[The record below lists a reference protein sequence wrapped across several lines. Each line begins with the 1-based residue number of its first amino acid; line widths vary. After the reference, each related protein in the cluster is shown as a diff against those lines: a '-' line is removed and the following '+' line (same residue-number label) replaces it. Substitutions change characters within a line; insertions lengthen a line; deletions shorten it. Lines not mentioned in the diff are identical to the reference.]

1 MRAMARPLKY
11 DHRLTFRIP
20 YELWQNVI
28 KEADKK
34 KVKPTELL
42 RIIIEEKFG
51 KK

>member
-1 MRAMARPLKY
+1 MRVMARPLKY

-28 KEADKK
+28 KDADKK

-42 RIIIEEKFG
+42 RKIIEERFS